1 MVIKAV
7 ADYFNLKPSELKSK
21 KRIKSIAYPRKIAMF
36 ILRDRFNLSLNEIG
50 EEFGGK
56 NHSTVLHS
64 NKCNSGSLRK
74 RCRTSINY
82 KYHNQKS

>member
-1 MVIKAV
+1 LINFFIKQDSIVSPEMVIKAV

-56 NHSTVLHS
+56 TTVQ
-64 NKCNSGSLRK
+64 CF
-74 RCRTSINY
+74 T
-82 KYHNQKS
+82 Q